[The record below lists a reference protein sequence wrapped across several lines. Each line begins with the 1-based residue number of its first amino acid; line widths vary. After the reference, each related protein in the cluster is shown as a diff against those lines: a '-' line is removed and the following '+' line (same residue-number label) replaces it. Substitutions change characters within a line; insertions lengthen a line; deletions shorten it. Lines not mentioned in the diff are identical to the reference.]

1 MRLTKRQLKRIIREE
16 YSRLKRRGLIRE
28 MPEYGSGTDFAGEV
42 TIEIDADPEV
52 GDMPTFDLG
61 MFLEICEEDGLPC
74 DVQKRMENVYQI
86 TASFDQLWNGWVN
99 CCGDEPDEFMA
110 RVVSGHENC
119 PPL

>member
-28 MPEYGSGTDFAGEV
+28 MPEYGSGTDFSGEV

-61 MFLEICEEDGLPC
+61 LFLEICEEDGLPC
-74 DVQKRMENVYQI
+74 DVQKPMENVYQI

-110 RVVSGHENC
+110 RVISGHENC
-119 PPL
+119 PEL